1 MQKAANSK
9 KKSNHS
15 KAIESGFVKG
25 LLYFIIGLFS
35 YPVINIIS
43 RLKINGMDKLKQ
55 LPTANVMFVSN
66 HQTYFADVITMIHI
80 FCAASWGKKKRL
92 GVPYYLLK
100 PFTTIKYV
108 AAAATMS
115 SSFISRVFTLAGAIT
130 VKRAWNANAGEVRK
144 GLELG
149 DTREIA
155 RALESNW
162 VINFPQ
168 GTTTPFAPGRKGT
181 AFIIKNFKPIVVPV
195 VINGFSETF
204 DKTGLKIKKWNSK
217 LEVTFKD
224 PLTINYEA
232 SNEDILKQ
240 VMEAIEQIAPEKNQ
254 AQS

>member
-1 MQKAANSK
+1 MSE
-9 KKSNHS
+9 KKSNQG
-15 KAIESGFVKG
+15 KAIESGFIKS

-35 YPVINIIS
+35 YPGINIIS
-43 RLKINGMDKLKQ
+43 RLNIKGMDKLKH
-55 LPTANVMFVSN
+55 LPRENVMFVSN

-80 FCAASWGKKKRL
+80 FCASSWGKKKKL
-92 GVPYYLLK
+92 GIPFYLLK
-100 PFTTIKYV
+100 PFTKIKYV
-108 AAAATMS
+108 AAAATMNS
-115 SSFISRVFTLAGAIT
+115 TFISRFFTLAGAIT
-130 VKRAWNANAGEVRK
+130 VKRAWNTSAGEVRK

-204 DKTGLKIKKWNSK
+204 DKTGMKIKKWNSK
-217 LEVTFKD
+217 LEVSFKD
-224 PLTINYEA
+224 PLIINYEA

-240 VMEAIEQIAPEKNQ
+240 VMEAIEQIAPEENQ
-254 AQS
+254 VKS

>member
-1 MQKAANSK
+1 MSE
-9 KKSNHS
+9 KKSNQG
-15 KAIESGFVKG
+15 KAIESGFIKS

-35 YPVINIIS
+35 YPGINIIS
-43 RLKINGMDKLKQ
+43 RLNIKGMDKLKH
-55 LPTANVMFVSN
+55 LPRENVMFVSN

-80 FCAASWGKKKRL
+80 FCAASWGKKKKL
-92 GVPYYLLK
+92 GIPFYLLK
-100 PFTTIKYV
+100 PFTKIKYV
-108 AAAATMS
+108 AAAATMNS
-115 SSFISRVFTLAGAIT
+115 TFISRFFTLAGAIT
-130 VKRAWNANAGEVRK
+130 VKRAWNASAGEVRK

-204 DKTGLKIKKWNSK
+204 DKTGMKIKKWNSK
-217 LEVTFKD
+217 LEVSFKD
-224 PLTINYEA
+224 PLIINYEA

-240 VMEAIEQIAPEKNQ
+240 VMEAIEQIAPEENQ
-254 AQS
+254 VKS

>member
-1 MQKAANSK
+1 MSE
-9 KKSNHS
+9 KKSNQG
-15 KAIESGFVKG
+15 KAIESGFIKS

-35 YPVINIIS
+35 YPGINIIS
-43 RLKINGMDKLKQ
+43 RLNIKGMDKLKH
-55 LPTANVMFVSN
+55 LPRENVMFVSN

-80 FCAASWGKKKRL
+80 FCAASWGKKKKL
-92 GVPYYLLK
+92 GIPFYLLK
-100 PFTTIKYV
+100 PFTKIKYV
-108 AAAATMS
+108 AAVATMNS
-115 SSFISRVFTLAGAIT
+115 TFISRFFTLAGAIT
-130 VKRAWNANAGEVRK
+130 VKRAWNASAGEVRK

-204 DKTGLKIKKWNSK
+204 DKTGMKIKKWNSK
-217 LEVTFKD
+217 LEVSFKD
-224 PLTINYEA
+224 PLIINYEA

-240 VMEAIEQIAPEKNQ
+240 VMEAIEQIAPEENQ
-254 AQS
+254 VKS

>member
-1 MQKAANSK
+1 MPE
-9 KKSNHS
+9 KKSKQG
-15 KAIESGFVKG
+15 KAIESGFIKG

-35 YPVINIIS
+35 YPVINIFN
-43 RLKINGMDKLKQ
+43 RLHIKGMEKLKH
-55 LPTANVMFVSN
+55 LPHENVMFVSN

-80 FCAASWGKKKRL
+80 FCAASWGKKKKL
-92 GVPYYLLK
+92 GIPYYLFK
-100 PFTTIKYV
+100 PFTKIKYV
-108 AAAATMS
+108 AAAATMNS
-115 SSFISRVFTLAGAIT
+115 TFISRVFTLAGAIT
-130 VKRAWNANAGEVRK
+130 VKRAWNAGSGEVRS

-217 LEVTFKD
+217 LEVSFKD
-224 PLTINYEA
+224 PLIINYEA

-240 VMEAIEQIAPEKNQ
+240 VMEAIEQIAPEENQ
-254 AQS
+254 VKS

>member
-1 MQKAANSK
+1 MSG
-9 KKSNHS
+9 KKSNQG
-15 KAIESGFVKG
+15 KAIESGFIKS
-25 LLYFIIGLFS
+25 LLYFTIGLFS
-35 YPVINIIS
+35 YPGINIIS
-43 RLKINGMDKLKQ
+43 RLNVKGMEKLKH
-55 LPTANVMFVSN
+55 LPRENVMFVSN

-80 FCAASWGKKKRL
+80 FCAASWGKQKKL
-92 GVPYYLLK
+92 GIPYYLCK
-100 PFTTIKYV
+100 PFTKIKYV
-108 AAAATMS
+108 AAAATMNS
-115 SSFISRVFTLAGAIT
+115 TFISRVFTLAGAIT
-130 VKRAWNANAGEVRK
+130 VKRAWNAGAGEVRK

-195 VINGFSETF
+195 VIKGFSETF
-204 DKTGLKIKKWNSK
+204 DKTGLKIKKWNSN
-217 LEVTFKD
+217 LEVSFKD
-224 PLTINYEA
+224 PLVINYEA

-254 AQS
+254 VQS

>member
-1 MQKAANSK
+1 MLK
-9 KKSNHS
+9 KKSNQG

-25 LLYFIIGLFS
+25 LLYFFIGLLS
-35 YPVINIIS
+35 YPGINIIS
-43 RLKINGMDKLKQ
+43 RLKINGMDKLKK
-55 LPTANVMFVSN
+55 LPRSNVMFVSN

-80 FCAASWGKKKRL
+80 CCAASWGRKKTL
-92 GVPYYLLK
+92 GIPFYLLK
-100 PFTTIKYV
+100 PYTKIKYV
-108 AAAATMS
+108 AAATTMS
-115 SSFISRVFTLAGAIT
+115 STFISRVFTLAGAIT
-130 VKRAWNANAGEVRK
+130 VKRAWNSGAGEVRK

-181 AFIIKNFKPIVVPV
+181 AFIIKNFKPIVVPI
-195 VINGFSETF
+195 VINGFSDTF

-217 LEVTFKD
+217 LEVTFKE
-224 PLTINYEA
+224 PLTINYED

-240 VMEAIEQIAPEKNQ
+240 VMEAIEQIEPEKKLVQ
-254 AQS
+254 A

>member
-1 MQKAANSK
+1 MPE
-9 KKSNHS
+9 KKSNQG
-15 KAIESGFVKG
+15 KAIESGFIKS

-35 YPVINIIS
+35 YPCINIIS
-43 RLKINGMDKLKQ
+43 RLNIKGMEKLKH
-55 LPTANVMFVSN
+55 LPRENVMFVSN
-66 HQTYFADVITMIHI
+66 HQTYFADVITIIHI
-80 FCAASWGKKKRL
+80 FCAASWGKKKKL
-92 GVPYYLLK
+92 GIPFYLLK
-100 PFTTIKYV
+100 PFTKIKYV
-108 AAAATMS
+108 AAAATMNS
-115 SSFISRVFTLAGAIT
+115 TFISRFFTLAGAIT
-130 VKRAWNANAGEVRK
+130 VKRAWNASAGEVRK

-204 DKTGLKIKKWNSK
+204 DKTGMKIKKWNSK
-217 LEVTFKD
+217 LEVSFKD
-224 PLTINYEA
+224 PLIINYEA

-240 VMEAIEQIAPEKNQ
+240 VMEAIEQIAPEENQ
-254 AQS
+254 VKS

>member
-1 MQKAANSK
+1 MSE
-9 KKSNHS
+9 KKSNQG
-15 KAIESGFVKG
+15 KAIESGFIKS

-35 YPVINIIS
+35 YPGINIIS
-43 RLKINGMDKLKQ
+43 RLNIKGMDKLKH
-55 LPTANVMFVSN
+55 LPRENVMFVSN

-80 FCAASWGKKKRL
+80 FCAASWGKKKKL
-92 GVPYYLLK
+92 GIPFYLLK
-100 PFTTIKYV
+100 PFTKIKYV
-108 AAAATMS
+108 AAVATMNS
-115 SSFISRVFTLAGAIT
+115 TFISRFFTLAGAIT
-130 VKRAWNANAGEVRK
+130 VKRAWNASAGEVRK

-195 VINGFSETF
+195 VIKGFSETF
-204 DKTGLKIKKWNSK
+204 DKTGMKIKKWNSK
-217 LEVTFKD
+217 LEVSFKD
-224 PLTINYEA
+224 PLIINYEA

-240 VMEAIEQIAPEKNQ
+240 VMEAIEQIAPEENQ
-254 AQS
+254 VKS